1 MIMVFI
7 APSSCFQ
14 WGVCCN
20 LELSINLPRHSLYPE
35 VFLTFPMS
43 MKLLLH
49 SSIKGYRGY
58 WNFHMKD
65 IKSLTN
71 TQQRK
76 RMHIWNYSKGLLE
89 KGAWQKELNEKSG
102 LNWRCKSG
110 EFVSRIRSRVEE
122 VKTRRGFCK
131 RKVTE
136 IPVVPISL
144 EKQRLGQ

>member
-7 APSSCFQ
+7 PSSSFQ

-20 LELSINLPRHSLYPE
+20 LGLSINLPRHSLYPE
-35 VFLTFPMS
+35 VFLTFPVS

-49 SSIKGYRGY
+49 SSIKGYRGC
-58 WNFHMKD
+58 WNFHMKE

-89 KGAWQKELNEKSG
+89 KGAWQKKLNEKSG
-102 LNWRCKSG
+102 LNWRFESG
-110 EFVSRIRSRVEE
+110 EVVSRIRSRIEE
-122 VKTRRGFCK
+122 VKTRRGVCK

-144 EKQRLGQ
+144 VKQRLGQ